1 MRIAIDGSHWA
12 IPGGIRSY
20 LENLLPAL
28 GRVAPDADLQVLL
41 RGRTSEAADTLP
53 PGVTAVPMRWP
64 RRILDRLENSL
75 GLPKVERFCGKVD
88 AVHGVHFSLPAAR
101 RGVPSVLTV
110 HDVAYLRRPDLYDDP
125 RGNDYGYRTLLPQA
139 LKRADRVIAISH
151 AAKEDLLAVSSV
163 DPDKVWVV
171 GHGVD
176 PRFTLPTPE
185 EIAAV
190 RRSVGIEG
198 EFILFPVGTITPRK
212 NVERTLTAFSVAFP
226 DPMERPTL
234 LLTGPGNLPGTVD
247 QLVGAL
253 GLDISVRCAS
263 VRYPDDL
270 RALYGAALFGIY
282 PSLYE
287 GFGLPPLEAM
297 ACGLPMLVA
306 DATSC
311 PEVVG
316 DAAELVDPEST
327 DAIADGLRRL
337 FDRPQRRERLRSLGR
352 ARVSHPAFSWDR
364 VARQTMAV
372 YRGDLAAFREETDPL
387 TLGLAPEAEPE
398 TEVTA

>member
-20 LENLLPAL
+20 LENLLPAIR
-28 GRVAPDADLQVLL
+28 RVAPQSDLQVLL
-41 RGRTSEAADTLP
+41 RGRTSDAADTLP
-53 PGVTAVPMRWP
+53 EGVTPVSMRWP
-64 RRILDRLENSL
+64 RRILDRLENSI
-75 GLPKVERFCGKVD
+75 GFPRVERFCGKVD

-125 RGNDYGYRTLLPQA
+125 RGNDYGYRTLLPNA
-139 LKRADRVIAISH
+139 LRRADRVIAISH
-151 AAKEDLLAVSSV
+151 AAKEDLVEVSSI

-176 PRFTLPTPE
+176 PRFTKPSSE
-185 EIAAV
+185 EISAV
-190 RRSVGIEG
+190 RRAVGIEG

-226 DPMERPTL
+226 DPMERPAL
-234 LLTGPGNLPGTVD
+234 LLTGPGDLPGTVD

-253 GLDISVRCAS
+253 GLEISVRCAS

-270 RALYGAALFGIY
+270 RALYGAALFGLY

-316 DAAELVDPEST
+316 NAAELVDPEST
-327 DAIADGLRRL
+327 DAIADGMRRL
-337 FDRPQRRERLRSLGR
+337 FDRPQLRDRLRALGH
-352 ARVSHPAFSWDR
+352 ARVEHPAFSWDR
-364 VARQTMAV
+364 AARQTLAV
-372 YRGDLAAFREETDPL
+372 YRGDIAAYREETDPL
-387 TLGLAPEAEPE
+387 TPDFDRAVEP
-398 TEVTA
+398 EVTA